1 MSSGRRDIGHD
12 ARFLAQERI
21 VDALLR
27 SLALQ
32 QPRLLQTLRDILVDT
47 EFTHA
52 GKPSASETVHQ
63 QIDRRID
70 GAAQFAQAHGTDQ
83 DLRS

>member
-1 MSSGRRDIGHD
+1 MSTTRRDISHD

-32 QPRLLQTLRDILVDT
+32 QPQLLQTMRDILVDT
-47 EFTHA
+47 EFTHS
-52 GKPSASETVHQ
+52 GTPEASETVHQ

-70 GAAQFAQAHGTDQ
+70 AAARFAQAHGTDQ
-83 DLRS
+83 KTRS